1 MCILFLLSD
10 SQRAH
15 SLFKRPRL
23 LRSNWDDVTRV
34 YGLDE
39 QHYCAAAETEL
50 DINAG
55 ATTYSRS
62 NREPIS
68 RQTRVYSAPLPK
80 PPVPFATSK
89 SAEERRAQQAFRM
102 REWAK
107 TR

>member
-10 SQRAH
+10 SERAH
-15 SLFKRPRL
+15 ALFKRPPS
-23 LRSNWDDVTRV
+23 LRGNWKDVTRV

-39 QHYCAAAETEL
+39 QHYCAAAETE
-50 DINAG
+50 INVNAK
-55 ATTYSRS
+55 ATNYSPS

-68 RQTRVYSAPLPK
+68 RQTRVYSAPPAA
-80 PPVPFATSK
+80 PVPFATSN